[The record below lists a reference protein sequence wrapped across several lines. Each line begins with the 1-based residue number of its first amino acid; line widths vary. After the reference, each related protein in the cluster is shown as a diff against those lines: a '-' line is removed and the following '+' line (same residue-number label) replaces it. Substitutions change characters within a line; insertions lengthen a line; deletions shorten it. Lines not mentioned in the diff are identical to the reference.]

1 MTAPEPS
8 TPPRRPPGT
17 WKIGEISG
25 IDVLVRPSWL
35 LILALIAYVIA
46 PQAEVV
52 QPGLGP
58 LAYVAGLV
66 FGILL
71 YMSVLV
77 HEASHAVVALH
88 YGLPV
93 QSITL
98 HFLGG
103 FTDIGGEPKS
113 PKQEFWVSVVGP
125 LTSIGIGAVCL
136 GLYFVTPHGLIRM
149 TVFGLILA
157 NLFVGA
163 LNLVP
168 GLPLD
173 GGRVLR
179 AAVWKVTG
187 DSNKGLLVAG
197 WAGRV
202 VAALAMGWPI
212 VSSQLTGRSLPIED
226 MLLYFVVALFLWQ
239 GATAAIVTARV
250 RSVLPQL
257 HARPLARRTLGVPAD
272 MPLAEAVR
280 RAQESQAAAIITVTP
295 SGEPIGLVSEA
306 AVLATPEDR
315 RPWVAISTVARQVS
329 PGMILP
335 AELEGEELIR
345 SMQQMPATE
354 YLLVEED
361 GSVYGVLVA
370 EDVDRAFAQQRNR

>member
-1 MTAPEPS
+1 M
-8 TPPRRPPGT
+8 
-17 WKIGEISG
+17 
-25 IDVLVRPSWL
+25 
-35 LILALIAYVIA
+35 
-46 PQAEVV
+46 
-52 QPGLGP
+52 
-58 LAYVAGLV
+58 
-66 FGILL
+66 
-71 YMSVLV
+71 
-77 HEASHAVVALH
+77 
-88 YGLPV
+88 
-93 QSITL
+93 
-98 HFLGG
+98 
-103 FTDIGGEPKS
+103 
-113 PKQEFWVSVVGP
+113 
-125 LTSIGIGAVCL
+125 CL